1 MELDVTPGRPI
12 FCSLSFR
19 GHGVPRGFS
28 RRWADA
34 ACLSAVRHVPGLG
47 ERHIR
52 LAVKDAGANDR
63 SLAITAE
70 VLEILLLA

>member
-1 MELDVTPGRPI
+1 MECREVSVGDGQM
-12 FCSLSFR
+12 
-19 GHGVPRGFS
+19 
-28 RRWADA
+28 RR
-34 ACLSAVRHVPGLG
+34 ACPQLRHVPGLG

-63 SLAITAE
+63 LLAITAE

>member
-1 MELDVTPGRPI
+1 MECREVSVGDGQMRRA
-12 FCSLSFR
+12 C
-19 GHGVPRGFS
+19 PR
-28 RRWADA
+28 AMY
-34 ACLSAVRHVPGLG
+34 PGLG

-63 SLAITAE
+63 LAITAE